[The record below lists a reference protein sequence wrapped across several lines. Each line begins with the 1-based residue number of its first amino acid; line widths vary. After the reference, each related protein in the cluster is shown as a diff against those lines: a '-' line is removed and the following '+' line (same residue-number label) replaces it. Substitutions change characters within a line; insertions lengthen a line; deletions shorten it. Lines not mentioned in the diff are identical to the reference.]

1 MSTLHGRLNPEQYI
15 NTGKKW
21 SNDEVSKLLIEIK
34 EKNSI
39 HNIANLHKRTKGAII
54 SRLRV
59 LAAAYF
65 IDDSKTIPEIMEITG
80 LPKEDIIDAISK
92 REYYDEQKKKK
103 IQKIED
109 EILSPNVTKQT
120 NIKEYIKSK
129 NNETSELQEILTILK
144 SLEKRVTEYIKEKS
158 IFGE

>member
-1 MSTLHGRLNPEQYI
+1 MGRIVQPGLENMGVAWKQNEIDQLLN
-15 NTGKKW
+15 
-21 SNDEVSKLLIEIK
+21 EIK
-34 EKNSI
+34 EKKEI
-39 HNIANLHKRTKGAII
+39 KDIAILHKRTTGGII

-80 LPKEDIIDAISK
+80 LPKEDIVDAISK